1 MSDMRIHE
9 NALQTIL
16 THSRSRAGDGQEK
29 AGFGDFLS
37 RSLSE
42 VNHKI
47 VAADE
52 AAAKLATGRDASIPD
67 TMIKLE
73 EANIS
78 LQLVMKVRNKVLEAY
93 NQIMRMQI

>member
-1 MSDMRIHE
+1 MNDMRIQD
-9 NALQTIL
+9 NALQTLL
-16 THSRSRAGDGQEK
+16 TDSRQKADGESGK

-47 VAADE
+47 TTADQAAG
-52 AAAKLATGRDASIPD
+52 KLAGGQDASIPD